1 MTTDVGEN
9 SGNLQRNESDRSFSP
24 AVYPDIASLDQPQD
38 TTIEMTENSN
48 NEASK
53 TGLSL
58 TIPTM
63 QNNQDDDYGDPD
75 RNGGV
80 HYRKHPRPFNNH
92 IDSNGTKSPSA
103 YGPRIWSYNR
113 AISYQAPSQTH
124 SVQSDMD
131 HLIPPPSTDREK
143 SKMTRRYFATV
154 FALCYA
160 IFLVIFGM
168 VVFIGDAVVT
178 QYPIGEAFGIY
189 MLSVGFIYFI
199 SLYIDIR
206 LHIKKAKETMKK
218 REKRQM
224 MFEEHLSKLQNETG
238 PLELANSN
246 ANPVW
251 DIEPVESVS
260 HKYCFQTGRHGELFY
275 LKLGAAWFCF
285 GLLIHSALIVSY
297 QVIFLTSTDPDF
309 HKCASSLT
317 LALDIMFPLYSLFVL
332 FFIFKYA
339 NVIINHARGL
349 ARFFL
354 MHAIGTSMAFWV
366 YTIVRETVDA
376 IRIKYLEAEREQ
388 ALASNATDW
397 ISIEDA
403 IKCPG
408 PEELNNIFRNFSPYL
423 YPFVIEF
430 CILIAGIYYIIWAN
444 ISQCPKKHSAAG
456 HHDDPHDHHDQKH
469 MGNGADDSVS
479 TYDHCVNH
487 DINFKSHIVVHAD
500 CHSASRGLFAGMIL
514 IVMTIVIIILFFVAV
529 NEDDYF
535 ELGITMNSSF
545 ELAVLI
551 LLIITVLMAYFQTAK
566 LDVNTHPMSKLD
578 DVLLFIAIPAFFL
591 ETIFSMVPAI
601 YFGSVLNICII
612 IAQLIQI
619 LIQTPFIIDGMRR
632 CSNSAVNRKNK
643 PGREL
648 ITFLTIANVSLW
660 IYYTFSVK
668 TADTGDE
675 RYTFYGYTL
684 WSILNH
690 LSLPLIMFYRFHA
703 SVCLVDIWRHAYE
716 PGGGH

>member
-1 MTTDVGEN
+1 LF
-9 SGNLQRNESDRSFSP
+9 GN
-24 AVYPDIASLDQPQD
+24 PQQG
-38 TTIEMTENSN
+38 
-48 NEASK
+48 ASK
-53 TGLSL
+53 TGLNL
-58 TIPTM
+58 TIPTQ
-63 QNNQDDDYGDPD
+63 QNNQEDDDADPD

-80 HYRKHPRPFNNH
+80 HYRKHPRPFSAYSNH
-92 IDSNGTKSPSA
+92 PDTNTSKSP
-103 YGPRIWSYNR
+103 GPYAPRLWNYNR
-113 AISYQAPSQTH
+113 MSSYQPSISQSH
-124 SVQSDMD
+124 SDMD
-131 HLIPPPSTDREK
+131 HLIPPPTCERDK

-168 VVFIGDAVVT
+168 VVFIGDAVKT
-178 QYPIGEAFGIY
+178 QYPLGEAFGIY

-206 LHIKKAKETMKK
+206 LHIKQAKETMKN
-218 REKRQM
+218 RQKRQM
-224 MFEEHLSKLQNETG
+224 LFEEHLAKLQNESG
-238 PLELANSN
+238 PLELTSNTANQI
-246 ANPVW
+246 W
-251 DIEPVESVS
+251 DVEPVQPLS

-285 GLLIHSALIVSY
+285 GLLIHSVLIVSY
-297 QVIFLTSTDPDF
+297 QVIFLTSVDPDF
-309 HKCASSLT
+309 YECASTLT
-317 LALDIMFPLYSLFVL
+317 LALDIMFPLYSIFVL
-332 FFIFKYA
+332 FFVFKYA
-339 NVIINHARGL
+339 NVIINQARGL

-376 IRIKYLEAEREQ
+376 IRLKYLESENENA
-388 ALASNATDW
+388 AASNATDW

-403 IKCPG
+403 LKCPG
-408 PEELNNIFRNFSPYL
+408 PEELNSIFRTFSPYL

-444 ISQCPKKHSAAG
+444 ISQCPKKHSASG
-456 HHDDPHDHHDQKH
+456 HHENPPGHDEKHIENGGIPTSAGSQHDSMPKISH
-469 MGNGADDSVS
+469 SVDSIS
-479 TYDHCVNH
+479 SYDHCANH
-487 DINFKSHIVVHAD
+487 DIHFKSNIIVHAD
-500 CHSASRGLFAGMIL
+500 CHAASRGLFAG
-514 IVMTIVIIILFFVAV
+514 
-529 NEDDYF
+529 DYF
-535 ELGITMNSSF
+535 DIGVILNSSF
-545 ELAVLI
+545 ELAVLCI
-551 LLIITVLMAYFQTAK
+551 LIIANLLAYFQISK
-566 LDVNTHPMSKLD
+566 LDINTHPMSKLD

-601 YFGSVLNICII
+601 YNGSVLNICII
-612 IAQLIQI
+612 LSQLVQI

-632 CSNSAVNRKNK
+632 CSNSAANRKNK

-660 IYYTFSVK
+660 LYLTFSVK
-668 TADTGDE
+668 TAYTGDE
-675 RYTFYGYTL
+675 RYAFYGYTL